1 MTHTFNAPWS
11 AGLMAL
17 AKLLQDCKDKAGK
30 ITNQPRYQDLMGK
43 IDSYIH
49 NARHLHPEYFYTDKE
64 MEVMNRGI
72 GPDGYQRSRNI
83 IESWKR

>member
-30 ITNQPRYQDLMGK
+30 VTNQPRYKELMEK
-43 IDSYIH
+43 D
-49 NARHLHPEYFYTDKE
+49 
-64 MEVMNRGI
+64 
-72 GPDGYQRSRNI
+72 
-83 IESWKR
+83 